1 MELSFADQ
9 LLPLFDELELWLL
22 GGRLCRR
29 RNGRLKV
36 VDNAKAITAMS
47 FMVQI
52 VSSVMPHDPVNV
64 ERVSLCIGVG
74 MDGADLPSL
83 KSAMHQQP
91 SNICRN

>member
-1 MELSFADQ
+1 
-9 LLPLFDELELWLL
+9 
-22 GGRLCRR
+22 
-29 RNGRLKV
+29 
-36 VDNAKAITAMS
+36 
-47 FMVQI
+47 MVQI